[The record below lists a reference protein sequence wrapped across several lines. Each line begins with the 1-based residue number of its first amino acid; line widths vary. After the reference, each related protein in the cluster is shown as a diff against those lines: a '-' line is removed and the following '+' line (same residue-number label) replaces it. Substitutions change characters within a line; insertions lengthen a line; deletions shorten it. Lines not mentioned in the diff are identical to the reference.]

1 MHFFDFESEK
11 KIKLQITILV
21 DSLSAFLVTI
31 SYQYILST
39 PGHAVHLTD
48 ASNKVRVVQMRI
60 E

>member
-1 MHFFDFESEK
+1 MQMLSNAVNC
-11 KIKLQITILV
+11 QGTILV